1 MRVTNRARVRV
12 RVGSEGAGH
21 GFGVGGQLRLSLAPG
36 RQAVPR
42 TEGSRRAF
50 WLALRSLRR
59 RDPDEMVS
67 ISPS

>member
-21 GFGVGGQLRLSLAPG
+21 GLGVGGQLRLSLAPG

-42 TEGSRRAF
+42 TEGSRRALF
-50 WLALRSLRR
+50 WAGS
-59 RDPDEMVS
+59 
-67 ISPS
+67 